1 MLISHVFITVISLK
15 TLLGDSQRGAFFF
28 LFFSPPR
35 KIIVQGSC
43 SSQFPDIYMGLS
55 RFNLLATRVVK
66 IGLEIEAV
74 IPRMQFIQL
83 KLQ

>member
-28 LFFSPPR
+28 SFSPPS